1 MEEKR
6 EQDKRRC
13 WGWGVLGQFYE
24 EYNQQQQQQH
34 TQCCCS
40 DCTPHGSMHRHK
52 AVLGARQE
60 IVRGVDSKLLL
71 RPFSCNPH
79 HRHHHP
85 VHSVPKHG
93 PCLSIVPQHKG
104 RLQRLQSYQLAMFID
119 SGLECDWTW
128 PLATLCRDGCGAAM
142 QCAVITY
149 SWGAGTLGVIV
160 MVTRPQTLDHPH
172 LHTAN
177 ILLLLLRNQ
186 LKPDPIKEVPKYY
199 RALIW
204 VSFSYQSRTT

>member
-1 MEEKR
+1 MAACTGTK
-6 EQDKRRC
+6 QC
-13 WGWGVLGQFYE
+13 WERGKKSCGVLIASY
-24 EYNQQQQQQH
+24 YSAHSAVTH
-34 TQCCCS
+34 TTTTTS
-40 DCTPHGSMHRHK
+40 LYTVSPNM
-52 AVLGARQE
+52 APA
-60 IVRGVDSKLLL
+60 
-71 RPFSCNPH
+71 
-79 HRHHHP
+79 
-85 VHSVPKHG
+85 
-93 PCLSIVPQHKG
+93 
-104 RLQRLQSYQLAMFID
+104 YQLYPNTSAIC
-119 SGLECDWTW
+119 SGSSVCSVSKVSSLQCLLTVDGLQCDWTW
-128 PLATLCRDGCGAAM
+128 PLATLCCDGCGAAM